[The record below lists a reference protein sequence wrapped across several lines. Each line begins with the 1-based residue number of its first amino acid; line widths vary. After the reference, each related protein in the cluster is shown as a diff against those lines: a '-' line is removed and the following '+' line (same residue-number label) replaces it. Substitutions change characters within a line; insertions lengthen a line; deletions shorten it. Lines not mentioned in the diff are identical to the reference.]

1 MFGAMKPAPLPPPPN
16 PPTPADASVQLA
28 GMRQRGVASPTLL
41 TGGLGVTGPASTAK
55 KTLLG
60 G

>member
-1 MFGAMKPAPLPPPPN
+1 MMGAMKPPPLPAAPT
-16 PPTPADASVQLA
+16 PPTPADASIQLA

-41 TGGLGVTGPASTAK
+41 TGGLGDSTKPNVAK

-60 G
+60 A

>member
-1 MFGAMKPAPLPPPPN
+1 MFGAMKPPALPPAPT

-41 TGGLGVTGPASTAK
+41 TGGLGDTSTPNTAK
-55 KTLLG
+55 KSLLG
-60 G
+60 A